1 MADRMNQ
8 QLLHPFSSG
17 HGDDFAEL
25 PSPQILIIGLGE
37 SGYAMAKW
45 CLSQG
50 AQVHLADTRARAAHN
65 PQQLHWL
72 NELQSLGLTRFTPEA
87 MDWKSLLKGMNILGI
102 SPGLS
107 PLQEPAKSFLAI
119 CEEQKIPVWSEIEFF
134 ARALASLNRIAVEA
148 GMKYQPSILAITGTN
163 GKTTTSALTA
173 QICERAGRHVALAG
187 NISPA
192 ALEKLSTVLNQAKSV
207 SELPQIWV
215 LELSSF
221 QLHFTHTLN
230 PTAAT
235 VLNLSQDHLD
245 WHGDMKSY
253 AAAKARILGSDS
265 VLVLNRDDPLVSE
278 IFSEAQDHKIIS
290 FGSDGPTESESFGIE
305 RDLNGGGID
314 WLVWAEPD
322 EDTQAMEQEEAQ
334 EGFIKRRRRKKNN
347 AYEQADTLRI
357 KRLIPADALRIRG
370 RHNALNALAALAL
383 ARAAGLG
390 IGLLLHGL
398 REYQGEPHRV
408 QTVAVVQDVEY
419 IDDSKGT
426 NVGATVAA
434 LMGLGAASGQKNIWL
449 IAGGDGKGQ
458 DFTPLSEPIERFVK
472 GLILIG
478 RDGPAIE
485 AVCSRPI
492 SQGILRVIK
501 AKDLESAVQLAAK
514 HATAGDLVLLSP
526 ACASFDMFKN
536 YQHRADVFVEAV
548 HELANQWNHNP
559 TEHLGASA

>member
-1 MADRMNQ
+1 MNQ
-8 QLLHPFSSG
+8 RIPHPFSSG
-17 HGDDFAEL
+17 QGDEYFAEL
-25 PSPQILIIGLGE
+25 ASPQILIVGLGE

-50 AQVHLADTRARAAHN
+50 AHVRLADTRSREMLN
-65 PQQLHWL
+65 SQQQSWL
-72 NELQSLGLTRFTPEA
+72 SDLESLGLLGFIPEA
-87 MDWKSLLKGMNILGI
+87 SNWNVLLEQVDILGI

-107 PLQEPAKSFLAI
+107 PLMEPARSFLAI
-119 CEEQKIPVWSEIEFF
+119 CEERKIPVWSEIEFF
-134 ARALASLNRIAVEA
+134 ARALAALHQMALQTGA
-148 GMKYQPSILAITGTN
+148 LYQPSILAITGTN

-173 QICERAGRHVALAG
+173 QICERAGRTVALAG

-192 ALEKLSTVLNQAKSV
+192 ALEKLSTVLSEAKSFAD
-207 SELPQIWV
+207 LPQIWV

-221 QLHFTHTLN
+221 QLHFTYTLN

-235 VLNLSQDHLD
+235 ILNLSQDHLD
-245 WHGDMKSY
+245 WHGDMQSY

-265 VLVLNRDDPLVSE
+265 VLVLNRDDSLVNE
-278 IFSEAQDHKIIS
+278 VFSNAVDHKTIS
-290 FGSDGPTESESFGIE
+290 FGSDSPTESDSFGIE
-305 RDLNGGGID
+305 RDLSGGGID

-322 EDTQAMEQEEAQ
+322 EATQAMEQEEAQ
-334 EGFIKRRRRKKNN
+334 GGFIKRRRRKNN
-347 AYEQADTLRI
+347 AYEEADTLRL

-390 IGLLLHGL
+390 ISLLLHGL

-408 QTVAVVQDVEY
+408 QTVAVIQDVEY

-458 DFTPLSEPIERFVK
+458 DFAPLSEPINRFVK
-472 GLILIG
+472 GLIVIG
-478 RDGPAIE
+478 RDGPAIKSE
-485 AVCSRPI
+485 CSSAI
-492 SQGILRVIK
+492 SRGNLQVID
-501 AKDLESAVQLAAK
+501 AKDLESAVQSAAQY
-514 HATAGDLVLLSP
+514 ASAGDLVLLSP

-536 YQHRADVFVEAV
+536 YQHRADVFVGAV
-548 HELANQWNHNP
+548 HELANQWSDSPN
-559 TEHLGASA
+559 EHLGASA

>member
-1 MADRMNQ
+1 MNQ
-8 QLLHPFSSG
+8 RLLHPFSSD
-17 HGDDFAEL
+17 HSDEFAGL
-25 PSPQILIIGLGE
+25 TSPQILIVGLGE
-37 SGYAMAKW
+37 SGYAMVKW

-50 AQVHLADTRARAAHN
+50 AQVHLADTRALSMLSS
-65 PQQLHWL
+65 QQQSWL
-72 NELQSLGLTRFTPEA
+72 SELEGLGLKSFTPEA
-87 MDWKSLLKGMNILGI
+87 RDWIGLLKEVNILGI

-119 CEEQKIPVWSEIEFF
+119 CEERKIPVWSEIEFF
-134 ARALASLNRIAVEA
+134 ARSLAALSRMATEA
-148 GMKYQPSILAITGTN
+148 DTKYQPNILAITGTN

-192 ALEKLSTVLNQAKSV
+192 ALEKLSSAL
-207 SELPQIWV
+207 SEADSFADLPHIWV

-235 VLNLSQDHLD
+235 ILNLSQDHLD

-253 AAAKARILGSDS
+253 AAAKARILGRDS
-265 VLVLNRDDPLVSE
+265 VLVLNRDDLLVNE
-278 IFSEAQDHKIIS
+278 VFSHIVDHKVIS
-290 FGSDGPTESESFGIE
+290 FGSDAPTESDSFGIE

-322 EDTQAMEQEEAQ
+322 EATQALEQEEAQ
-334 EGFIKRRRRKKNN
+334 EGFIKRRRRRKNN
-347 AYEQADTLRI
+347 AYEEADTLRL

-390 IGLLLHGL
+390 ISLLLHGL

-408 QTVAVVQDVEY
+408 QTIAVIQDVEY

-458 DFTPLSEPIERFVK
+458 DFAPLSEPIDRFVK
-472 GLILIG
+472 GLIVIG
-478 RDGPAIE
+478 RDGPVIKS
-485 AVCSRPI
+485 VCSSAI
-492 SQGILRVIK
+492 SRGNLQVID
-501 AKDLESAVQLAAK
+501 AKDLESAVQSAAQY
-514 HATAGDLVLLSP
+514 ASAGDLVLLSP

-536 YQHRADVFVEAV
+536 YQHRADVFVDAV
-548 HELANQWNHNP
+548 HELANQWSNSPN
-559 TEHLGASA
+559 EHLGASV

>member
-1 MADRMNQ
+1 MNQ
-8 QLLHPFSSG
+8 HLLDPFSSD
-17 HGDDFAEL
+17 HSDEFAGL
-25 PSPQILIIGLGE
+25 TSPQILIVGLGE
-37 SGYAMAKW
+37 SGYAMVKW

-50 AQVHLADTRARAAHN
+50 AQVHLADTRALSMLSY
-65 PQQLHWL
+65 QQQSWL
-72 NELQSLGLTRFTPEA
+72 SELEGLGLKSFTPEA
-87 MDWKSLLKGMNILGI
+87 RDWMGLLKEVNILGI

-119 CEEQKIPVWSEIEFF
+119 CEERKIPVWSEIEFF
-134 ARALASLNRIAVEA
+134 ARSLAALSRMALEA
-148 GMKYQPSILAITGTN
+148 DTKYQPNILAITGTN

-192 ALEKLSTVLNQAKSV
+192 ALEKLSSVLNEADSFAD
-207 SELPQIWV
+207 LPNIWV

-221 QLHFTHTLN
+221 QLYFTHTLN

-235 VLNLSQDHLD
+235 ILNLSQDHLD

-253 AAAKARILGSDS
+253 AAAKARILGRDS
-265 VLVLNRDDPLVSE
+265 VLVLNRDDLLVNE
-278 IFSEAQDHKIIS
+278 VFSHTVDHKIIS
-290 FGSDGPTESESFGIE
+290 FGSDTPTESDSFGIE

-322 EDTQAMEQEEAQ
+322 EATQALEQEEAQ
-334 EGFIKRRRRKKNN
+334 EGFIKRRRRRKNN
-347 AYEQADTLRI
+347 AYEEADTLRL

-390 IGLLLHGL
+390 ISLLLHGL

-408 QTVAVVQDVEY
+408 QTVAVIQDVEY

-434 LMGLGAASGQKNIWL
+434 LMGLGAVTGQKNIWL

-458 DFTPLSEPIERFVK
+458 DFAPLSEPINRFVK
-472 GLILIG
+472 GLIVIG
-478 RDGPAIE
+478 RDGPAIKSE
-485 AVCSRPI
+485 CSSAI
-492 SQGILRVIK
+492 SRGNLQVID
-501 AKDLESAVQLAAK
+501 AKDLESAVQSAAQY
-514 HATAGDLVLLSP
+514 ASAGDLVLLSP

-536 YQHRADVFVEAV
+536 YQHRADVFVGAV
-548 HELANQWNHNP
+548 HELANQWSDSPN
-559 TEHLGASA
+559 EHLGASA

>member
-1 MADRMNQ
+1 MNQ
-8 QLLHPFSSG
+8 RLLYPFSSS
-17 HGDDFAEL
+17 HGDEFARL
-25 PSPQILIIGLGE
+25 TSPQILIVGLGE

-50 AQVHLADTRARAAHN
+50 AQVQLADTRPLSKLN
-65 PQQLHWL
+65 SQQQTWL
-72 NELQSLGLTRFTPEA
+72 SELKDEGLKSFTPDA
-87 MDWKSLLKGMNILGI
+87 SDWKGLLEQVDILGI

-107 PLQEPAKSFLAI
+107 PLQEPANSFLAI
-119 CEEQKIPVWSEIEFF
+119 CEERKIPVWSEIEFF
-134 ARALASLNRIAVEA
+134 ARALTVLNSMALEA
-148 GMKYQPSILAITGTN
+148 NTTYQPKILAITGTN

-173 QICERAGRHVALAG
+173 QICQRAGRHVALAG

-192 ALEKLSTVLNQAKSV
+192 ALEKLSTVLNEAESFAD
-207 SELPQIWV
+207 LPHIWV

-245 WHGDMKSY
+245 WHGDMQAY
-253 AAAKARILGSDS
+253 AAAKARILGRDS
-265 VLVLNRDDPLVSE
+265 VLVLNRDDSLVNE
-278 IFSEAQDHKIIS
+278 IFSDVVDHKIIS
-290 FGSDGPTESESFGIE
+290 FGSDVPRESDSFGIE

-322 EDTQAMEQEEAQ
+322 EATQALEQEEAQ
-334 EGFIKRRRRKKNN
+334 EGFIKRRRRRKNN
-347 AYEQADTLRI
+347 AYEEAESLRL

-408 QTVAVVQDVEY
+408 QTVAVIRDVEY

-434 LMGLGAASGQKNIWL
+434 LMGLGTASSQKNIWL

-458 DFTPLSEPIERFVK
+458 DFTPLSEPIDRFVK

-478 RDGPAIE
+478 RDGPAIK
-485 AVCSRPI
+485 AVCSSPI
-492 SQGILRVIK
+492 SQGSLQVIE
-501 AKDLESAVQLAAK
+501 AKDLESAVQSVAQHAA
-514 HATAGDLVLLSP
+514 AGDLVLLSP

-536 YQHRADVFVEAV
+536 YQHRADVFVDAV
-548 HELANQWNHNP
+548 HELANQWSNSPN
-559 TEHLGASA
+559 EHLGASA

>member
-1 MADRMNQ
+1 MNN
-8 QLLHPFSSG
+8 QLLHPFAEIS
-17 HGDDFAEL
+17 GDDRSAL
-25 PSPQILIIGLGE
+25 PESPQILIVGLGE
-37 SGYAMAKW
+37 SGYAMARW
-45 CLSQG
+45 CLHQG
-50 AQVHLADTRARAAHN
+50 AHVHLADTRHRNAFT
-65 PQQLHWL
+65 PQQEKWL
-72 NELQSLGLTRFTPEA
+72 VELDSLGLKRFTSEA
-87 MDWKSLLKGMNILGI
+87 QDWEGLLESIDLLGI

-107 PLQEPAKSFLAI
+107 PLQEPSKTFLTLCANR
-119 CEEQKIPVWSEIEFF
+119 QIPVWSEIEFF
-134 ARALASLNRIAVEA
+134 ARGLAALDRMAIAE
-148 GMKYQPSILAITGTN
+148 GKRYQPGILAITGTN

-173 QICERAGRHVALAG
+173 QICERAGRKVALAG

-192 ALEKLSTVLNQAKSV
+192 ALEKLSDVIHAASSV
-207 SELPQIWV
+207 EELPQIWV

-235 VLNLSQDHLD
+235 ILNLSQDHLD
-245 WHGDMKSY
+245 WHGDMSSY
-253 AAAKARILGSDS
+253 AAAKARILGKDS
-265 VLVLNRDDPLVSE
+265 ILVLNRDDVLVNSLFGE
-278 IFSEAQDHKIIS
+278 IQDHKVIS
-290 FGSDGPTESESFGIE
+290 FGGGAPTESDSFGIE
-305 RDLNGGGID
+305 RDLSAGGID

-322 EDTQAMEQEEAQ
+322 EATQAIEAQ
-334 EGFIKRRRRKKNN
+334 EGLAKRGRRRKTN
-347 AYEQADTLRI
+347 AYEQAETLRI

-408 QTVAVVQDVEY
+408 QTVAVVRDVEY

-434 LMGLGAASGQKNIWL
+434 LLGLGASSGQKNIWL

-458 DFTPLSEPIERFVK
+458 DFAPLSEPIARFAK

-478 RDGPAIE
+478 RDAPAIE
-485 AVCSRPI
+485 AVCSDMVTRKVLRI
-492 SQGILRVIK
+492 LHAKSLEQAVEMASQE
-501 AKDLESAVQLAAK
+501 AK
-514 HATAGDLVLLSP
+514 AGDLVLLSP

-536 YQHRADVFVEAV
+536 YQHRADVFVNAV
-548 HELANQWNHNP
+548 HELTTLSSNHPN
-559 TEHLGASA
+559 ESMGASV

>member
-1 MADRMNQ
+1 M
-8 QLLHPFSSG
+8 L
-17 HGDDFAEL
+17 
-25 PSPQILIIGLGE
+25 SPQQQSWLSELEGLGL
-37 SGYAMAKW
+37 K
-45 CLSQG
+45 
-50 AQVHLADTRARAAHN
+50 T
-65 PQQLHWL
+65 
-72 NELQSLGLTRFTPEA
+72 FTPEA
-87 MDWKSLLKGMNILGI
+87 RDWIGLLKEVNILGI

-119 CEEQKIPVWSEIEFF
+119 CEERKIPIWSEIEFF
-134 ARALASLNRIAVEA
+134 ARSLAALSRMATEA
-148 GMKYQPSILAITGTN
+148 DTKYQPNILAITGTN

-173 QICERAGRHVALAG
+173 HICERAGRHVALAG

-192 ALEKLSTVLNQAKSV
+192 ALEKLSSALNEADSFAD
-207 SELPQIWV
+207 LPHIWV

-235 VLNLSQDHLD
+235 ILNLSQDHLD

-265 VLVLNRDDPLVSE
+265 VLVLNRDDLLVNE
-278 IFSEAQDHKIIS
+278 VFSHTVDHKIIS
-290 FGSDGPTESESFGIE
+290 FGSDAPTESDSFGIE

-322 EDTQAMEQEEAQ
+322 EATQAMEQEEAQ
-334 EGFIKRRRRKKNN
+334 EGFIKRRRRRKNN
-347 AYEQADTLRI
+347 AYEEADTLRL

-390 IGLLLHGL
+390 ISLLLHGL

-408 QTVAVVQDVEY
+408 QTVAVIQDVEY

-458 DFTPLSEPIERFVK
+458 DFSPLSEPIDRFVK
-472 GLILIG
+472 GLIVIG
-478 RDGPAIE
+478 RDGPAIK
-485 AVCSRPI
+485 AVCSSAI
-492 SQGILRVIK
+492 SRGNLEVID
-501 AKDLESAVQLAAK
+501 AKGLESAVQSAAQR
-514 HATAGDLVLLSP
+514 ASAGDLVLLSP

-536 YQHRADVFVEAV
+536 YQHRADVFVDAV
-548 HELANQWNHNP
+548 HELANQLSNSPN
-559 TEHLGASA
+559 EHLGASA

>member
-1 MADRMNQ
+1 NSFTEQASNWSV
-8 QLLHPFSSG
+8 LLG
-17 HGDDFAEL
+17 
-25 PSPQILIIGLGE
+25 QI
-37 SGYAMAKW
+37 
-45 CLSQG
+45 
-50 AQVHLADTRARAAHN
+50 D
-65 PQQLHWL
+65 
-72 NELQSLGLTRFTPEA
+72 
-87 MDWKSLLKGMNILGI
+87 ILGI

-107 PLQEPAKSFLAI
+107 PLQEPAKTILSI
-119 CEEQKIPVWSEIEFF
+119 CEERKIAVWSEIEFF
-134 ARALASLNRIAVEA
+134 ARALNALHQMALEGGTR
-148 GMKYQPSILAITGTN
+148 YQPSILAITGTN

-192 ALEKLSTVLNQAKSV
+192 ALEKLSAVLKEAKSFDD
-207 SELPQIWV
+207 LPQIWV

-230 PTAAT
+230 PTAST
-235 VLNLSQDHLD
+235 ILNLSQDHLD
-245 WHGDMKSY
+245 WHGDMNSY

-265 VLVLNRDDPLVSE
+265 VLVLNRDDPLVNDV
-278 IFSEAQDHKIIS
+278 FRNVVDHKIIS
-290 FGSDGPTESESFGIE
+290 FGSDAPNESDSFGIE

-322 EDTQAMEQEEAQ
+322 EATQAMAQEEAQ
-334 EGFIKRRRRKKNN
+334 EGFIKRRRKKNN
-347 AYEQADTLRI
+347 AYEASDTLRL

-408 QTVAVVQDVEY
+408 QTVAVIRDVEY

-472 GLILIG
+472 GLIVIG
-478 RDGPAIE
+478 RDGPAITT
-485 AVCSRPI
+485 VCSSAVSR
-492 SQGILRVIK
+492 GILLAIEV
-501 AKDLESAVQLAAK
+501 KDLESAVQSAAQY
-514 HATAGDLVLLSP
+514 ASAGDIVLLSP

-536 YQHRADVFVEAV
+536 YQHRAEVFVGAV
-548 HELANQWNHNP
+548 HELMNQWSDSPN
-559 TEHLGASA
+559 EHLGASA

>member
-1 MADRMNQ
+1 MNQ
-8 QLLHPFSSG
+8 RLLHPFSSS
-17 HGDDFAEL
+17 HSDDFAGL
-25 PSPQILIIGLGE
+25 VSPQILIVGLGE

-50 AQVHLADTRARAAHN
+50 AQVRLTDTRARETLN
-65 PQQLHWL
+65 SQQQGWL
-72 NELQSLGLTRFTPEA
+72 KDLEGLGLAGFIPEA
-87 MDWKSLLKGMNILGI
+87 CDWQDLLRQVDILGI

-107 PLQEPAKSFLAI
+107 PLQEPSKTFLAI
-119 CEEQKIPVWSEIEFF
+119 CEERKIPVWSEIEFF
-134 ARALASLNRIAVEA
+134 ARALAGLNRMASEA
-148 GMKYQPSILAITGTN
+148 DTKYQPNILAITGTN

-192 ALEKLSTVLNQAKSV
+192 ALEKLSTVLNEAESFA
-207 SELPQIWV
+207 ELPHIWV

-253 AAAKARILGSDS
+253 AVAKARILGSDS
-265 VLVLNRDDPLVSE
+265 VLVLNRDDAMVNE
-278 IFSEAQDHKIIS
+278 IFNEVRDHKIIS
-290 FGSDGPTESESFGIE
+290 FGSDAPTESDSFGIE
-305 RDLNGGGID
+305 RDLSGGGID

-322 EDTQAMEQEEAQ
+322 EVTQAMEREEAQ
-334 EGFIKRRRRKKNN
+334 EGFIKRRRKKNN

-408 QTVAVVQDVEY
+408 QTVAVIRDVEY

-458 DFTPLSEPIERFVK
+458 DFTPLSEPIDRFAK
-472 GLILIG
+472 GLIVIG

-485 AVCSRPI
+485 AVCSGSI
-492 SQGILRVIK
+492 SSGLLQVIQ
-501 AKDLESAVQLAAK
+501 AKDLESAVQSAAS
-514 HATAGDLVLLSP
+514 HASAGDLVLLSP

-536 YQHRADVFVEAV
+536 YQHRADVFVDAV
-548 HELANQWNHNP
+548 HELANQWSNSPN
-559 TEHLGASA
+559 ERLGASV